1 MINFLASEILIESFV
16 LMHGSEKQ
24 MARRATAKLTTH
36 APSKFSPLFA
46 ADLHLG

>member
-1 MINFLASEILIESFV
+1 MINFLSSEILIESFV

-24 MARRATAKLTTH
+24 MARRATAKLTMH